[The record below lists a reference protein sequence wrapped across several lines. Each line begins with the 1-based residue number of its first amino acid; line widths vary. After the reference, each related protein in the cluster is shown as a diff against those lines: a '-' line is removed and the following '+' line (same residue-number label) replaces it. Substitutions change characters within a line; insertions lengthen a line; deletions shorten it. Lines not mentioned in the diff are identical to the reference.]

1 MSLFA
6 FPAGFRALVVGGAG
20 DIGSAIA
27 GALLAAGAV
36 CAQSYPTKPIR
47 LIVAFPAG
55 GSTDIIAR
63 IVAQKLQDTIGQPVV
78 IENRGGSVSIAAQL
92 TAKATPDGHSILF
105 YGSPLWLL
113 PLLQK
118 TPYDPVRDFAP
129 VTLAA
134 VSPNILVVHPVLPV
148 SNVRE
153 LVALARAQPNKLNYA
168 SGVAGASAHL
178 AAELFSNLAQVKL
191 TRVSYKG
198 SAAALTAVVSG
209 EVQLMFAVAS
219 GVPAHIKTGR
229 LKAVAVTSEKPSP
242 LAPGLPS
249 IAEQGLPGY
258 EAILALGV
266 YAPAATPAPVIE
278 RLNQEITRTLAA
290 PAIKERLHRVGFDPV
305 GSTAAQLLSMVKTD
319 IAKWGKVVT
328 EAKVRAE

>member
-1 MSLFA
+1 MMH
-6 FPAGFRALVVGGAG
+6 
-20 DIGSAIA
+20 AIRVLLT
-27 GALLAAGAV
+27 GYWNPALLLLTPSLV
-36 CAQSYPTKPIR
+36 CAQAQPAYPVKVVRIITTAP
-47 LIVAFPAG
+47 
-55 GSTDIIAR
+55 GSGTELAARIIAR
-63 IVAQKLQDTIGQPVV
+63 GLTQALGQQVIVD
-78 IENRGGSVSIAAQL
+78 NRGIIGVEM
-92 TAKATPDGHSILF
+92 TAKAAPDGYTVLH
-105 YGSPLWLL
+105 YTSPVWLL
-113 PLLQK
+113 RYMQE
-118 TPYDPVRDFAP
+118 VRWDVERDLAP
-129 VTLAA
+129 VTLA
-134 VSPNILVVHPVLPV
+134 SRTPNIIVVHPSLPV
-148 SNVRE
+148 NSVRQ
-153 LVALARAQPNKLNYA
+153 LIDLAKRRPGEINYA
-168 SGVAGASAHL
+168 AGSLGASAHL
-178 AAELFSNLAQVKL
+178 STELFSSMAGVRF

-305 GSTAAQLLSMVKTD
+305 GSTAAQLLSK
-319 IAKWGKVVT
+319 IG
-328 EAKVRAE
+328 RAHV